1 MKILRLLARAL
12 VAKPKICLFLTILF
26 CAFLGFFAPRLEIDA
41 STQTL
46 LLEHDKDL
54 ELFREVSKRYETQNF
69 LLIAYTPK
77 GDLLSDESLELIKNL
92 SDELSKVANV
102 SSVFSILNAPLLANK
117 KLSLKQI
124 LEHIPNLS
132 DEGIS
137 KEKAKDEFL
146 SSPFYKN
153 QLVSSDFKTTSIVV
167 NLKPNDEYNAFIE
180 KISNLE
186 KNIKNLENNA
196 TQQASLATQK
206 ANLTTLKKEFKVYR
220 DELRISEHNNLEQIK
235 QIIAKYNENSLF
247 LGGMDMIADDMISFV
262 KSDLG
267 TYGIATLV
275 LTMLCLWLYYLQLRY
290 VFVAIFIC
298 ALCVLS
304 ASGLFGL
311 LGFEITV
318 ISSNYI
324 ALQLIITLSVTIHL
338 INSYREF
345 LRKKA
350 SFNTRQITYL
360 AIKDRFIPCFFAI
373 FTTALGFISL
383 VFCDIKPVSSLGIMM
398 SASICLSLLIC
409 FCVFAPLMCLLPK
422 KPVNTA
428 FENFFTLTKHCAKIA
443 INASGQK
450 LIYIISASLFVIGI
464 FGMSKLE
471 VENSFIGYF
480 KKSTDIYKGMEII
493 DTKLGGTVPLD
504 IVISFDKI
512 QPQNL
517 QIPENSENSL
527 DDFESEFADEFSKT
541 QDKAQYWFNERR
553 MSVLRKVSD
562 FLENKEFIGSVNSLN
577 NLLKVGKD
585 LNEGR
590 QLDALALALLYNGL
604 SKEQKSLLLTPF
616 VNIENDELHFSIR
629 TTDSAPDLRRAVFL
643 TNLQSELDELL
654 KDDNAKVQISGVMK
668 LYANML
674 SSLFTSQIDSLAFVI
689 LSLFA
694 TFIVIFRSLKLA
706 LIAIVINIV
715 PLSCVLGAMGLAGLP
730 LDIMSI
736 TIGSISLGIGV
747 DNVIHYIYRYKIELA
762 KSKDALIAV
771 AKSHASIGYAMYYTS
786 FAVFMGFGVMITSNF
801 WPTIYFGLLTDLV
814 MFFMLISGFLLLPT
828 LLISTKKFRF

>member
-1 MKILRLLARAL
+1 MKIFRLLARVL
-12 VAKPKICLFLTILF
+12 VAKPKICLFLAILF

-77 GDLLSDESLELIKNL
+77 SDLLSDESLELIKNL
-92 SDELSKVANV
+92 STELMNV
-102 SSVFSILNAPLLANK
+102 PSVNNILSILNAPLLANT
-117 KLSLKQI
+117 KLSLSQI
-124 LEHIPNLS
+124 MDHIPNLS
-132 DEGIS
+132 DENIS
-137 KEKAKDEFL
+137 KEKARAEFL
-146 SSPFYKN
+146 TSPFYKN
-153 QLVSSDFKTTSIVV
+153 QLVSSDFKTTAIVV
-167 NLKPNDEYNAFIE
+167 NLKPNDKYNAFIE
-180 KISNLE
+180 KINALE
-186 KNIKNLENNA
+186 KSIENLENNA
-196 TQQASLATQK
+196 SQKASLNTQK
-206 ANLTTLKKEFKVYR
+206 SKLAALKKEFKAYR

-235 QIIAKYNENSLF
+235 QIIAKYNDNSLF

-267 TYGIATLV
+267 TYGIATLL
-275 LTMLCLWLYYLQLRY
+275 LTMLCLCLYYLQLRY
-290 VFVAIFIC
+290 VFIAIFIC
-298 ALCVLS
+298 VLCVLS

-345 LRKKA
+345 SRKKA
-350 SFNTRQITYL
+350 HFSTRQITYL

-383 VFCDIKPVSSLGIMM
+383 VFCDIKPVASLGIMM
-398 SASICLSLLIC
+398 SASICVSLLIC
-409 FCVFAPLMCLLPK
+409 FWVFASLMCLLPK
-422 KPVNTA
+422 KPVNTT

-443 INASGQK
+443 INPSGRK
-450 LIYIISASLFVIGI
+450 FIYITSTALFIIGI
-464 FGMSKLE
+464 WGMSKLE

-512 QPQNL
+512 QAQNS
-517 QIPENSENSL
+517 QNI
-527 DDFESEFADEFSKT
+527 DDFESEFADEFSND
-541 QDKAQYWFNERR
+541 QNKAQYWFNERR
-553 MSVLRKVSD
+553 MNVLRKVSD
-562 FLENKEFIGSVNSLN
+562 FLESKEFIGSVNSLN

-590 QLDALALALLYNGL
+590 QLDALALGLLYNGL
-604 SKEQKSLLLTPF
+604 SKEQKNLLLTPF
-616 VNIENDELHFSIR
+616 VSIENDELHFSIR
-629 TTDSAPDLRRAVFL
+629 STDSAPDLRRAVFL
-643 TNLQSELDELL
+643 KELQSELNELV
-654 KDDNAKVQISGVMK
+654 KNDGAKVEISGVMK

-674 SSLFTSQIDSLAFVI
+674 SSLFASQIDSLAFVI

-706 LIAIVINIV
+706 LIAIIINIV
-715 PLSCVLGAMGLAGLP
+715 PLSCVLGAMGLIGLP

-747 DNVIHYIYRYKIELA
+747 DNVIHYIYRYKKELA

-771 AKSHASIGYAMYYTS
+771 TKSHASIGYAMYYTS
-786 FAVFMGFGVMITSNF
+786 FAIFMGFGVMVTSNF

-828 LLISTKKFRF
+828 LLISTKKLRF